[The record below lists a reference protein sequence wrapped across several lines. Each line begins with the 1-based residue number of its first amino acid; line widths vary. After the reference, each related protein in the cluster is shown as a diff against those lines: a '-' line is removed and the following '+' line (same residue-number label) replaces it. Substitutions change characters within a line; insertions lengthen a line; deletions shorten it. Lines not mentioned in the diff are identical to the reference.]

1 MTSMPRNRRAL
12 PASGVLAGCAAI
24 LAATRVP
31 RAVPRCGSLA
41 VAGTWSR
48 FLSLL
53 VVGLPHVRRRDDDR
67 AGERSNS

>member
-1 MTSMPRNRRAL
+1 MRR
-12 PASGVLAGCAAI
+12 AAI

-31 RAVPRCGSLA
+31 RAVPRCWSRA

-53 VVGLPHVRRRDDDR
+53 VVGLPH
-67 AGERSNS
+67 AAAETTT